1 MDPGDYPHTPAL
13 NVASVN
19 GRKRTIGQNGDRPA
33 KKRRLEADD
42 ESASCSVDIATT
54 KAVERGRRSE
64 VKRRKKRRI
73 ASGVRRKA
81 TFEEKYWQLDK
92 LGEGGFGYVFAGFRK
107 SDCLPVAIKH
117 VDKKSLLKPVW
128 LYGKELPAEVAVMLK
143 LAAEK
148 DDSTGMSAPIEL
160 LDWYDLGHELILV
173 LERPF
178 HSKDLYNYTVDK
190 GCIRERKAKIL
201 MRQLVDAA
209 IGLEKRHI
217 FHSDIKAENI
227 LIDIGSRI
235 PEVRLIDFGLSKIVE
250 KKDTIFTTLGGTET
264 HEPPEW
270 FTQYFHRAGPTTV
283 WQLGIVLF
291 EMLHKDDFTTESFL
305 NKTLKMSSKMS
316 KKCYDFL
323 HLCLREDPVLRS
335 TLTELQHHRWLR

>member
-1 MDPGDYPHTPAL
+1 MDPGGYPHTPAL

-54 KAVERGRRSE
+54 KA
-64 VKRRKKRRI
+64 
-73 ASGVRRKA
+73 
-81 TFEEKYWQLDK
+81 
-92 LGEGGFGYVFAGFRK
+92 GEGGFGYVFAGFRK

-190 GCIRERKAKIL
+190 GRIRERKAKIL

-283 WQLGIVLF
+283 WQLGIVLY

-316 KKCYDFL
+316 KKCNDFL

-335 TLTELQHHRWLR
+335 TLTELQHHRCAEMKLHLPTLIQGRAVKKKNLFKKAPDLR